1 MKHPEDAPVSKSIQI
16 ICPVY
21 NEELN
26 VKYFYERYR
35 AVRDRM
41 TDNYRL
47 ELSFIDNAST
57 DRTP

>member
-1 MKHPEDAPVSKSIQI
+1 MKHPGDAQASKSIQV

-26 VKYFYERYR
+26 VNYFYERYR

-47 ELSFIDNAST
+47 ELSFH
-57 DRTP
+57 